1 MSDSL
6 QPHGLQHA
14 KLSCPSPSPGAC
26 SSSYPLSRW
35 NHPVIWFS
43 VVPFSSCLQSFS
55 ASGSFPMSQFF
66 PSCGQSIGASASASV
81 FPMNIQDWFPLG
93 FFFFLWIP
101 FFKKT
106 FYFALGYS
114 RLTNNAVTVSG
125 EQWRDS
131 AIHIHVPILPQTP
144 IPSRLPHDIEQGS
157 MCYTVGPCWLSMTFP
172 NSLKNNHDC
181 FIFKFKICIF
191 VFFLIVN
198 WKCKILPTS
207 GVILAVAWEQKGLQE

>member
-14 KLSCPSPSPGAC
+14 KPSCPSSSPGAC

-66 PSCGQSIGASASASV
+66 PSCGQSIGASASASA

-93 FFFFLWIP
+93 LTGWTSLPSKGLSRVFSNTTVQKHQLFSIQLSLW
-101 FFKKT
+101 
-106 FYFALGYS
+106 S
-114 RLTNNAVTVSG
+114 NS
-125 EQWRDS
+125 
-131 AIHIHVPILPQTP
+131 HIHDY
-144 IPSRLPHDIEQGS
+144 S
-157 MCYTVGPCWLSMTFP
+157 
-172 NSLKNNHDC
+172 KNHTLTWWA
-181 FIFKFKICIF
+181 F
-191 VFFLIVN
+191 VSNVSAF
-198 WKCKILPTS
+198 
-207 GVILAVAWEQKGLQE
+207 

>member
-81 FPMNIQDWFPLG
+81 FPMNIQDWFPFRIDWLDLLAMQG
-93 FFFFLWIP
+93 TVKSLLQHHSSKASIIQHSAFFMVQLSQPYMITG
-101 FFKKT
+101 KII
-106 FYFALGYS
+106 ALT
-114 RLTNNAVTVSG
+114 RWAFVSNV
-125 EQWRDS
+125 S
-131 AIHIHVPILPQTP
+131 A
-144 IPSRLPHDIEQGS
+144 
-157 MCYTVGPCWLSMTFP
+157 F
-172 NSLKNNHDC
+172 
-181 FIFKFKICIF
+181 
-191 VFFLIVN
+191 
-198 WKCKILPTS
+198 
-207 GVILAVAWEQKGLQE
+207 